1 MKKLYLNLNWVFIVF
16 LILLVFG
23 CQTVEVRVQS
33 EPNNDLER
41 YDRAADIIYKEY
53 VDTVPVQKLIVWSI
67 DGVQAGS
74 GSRSFIEDENDP
86 SLSGQNLSG
95 YHLNSSHDI
104 EDVKSNFRTLF
115 SHSSRNLPG
124 FSSLDFV
131 DSAIQGMIAHL
142 DPQCALL
149 SPDDLQR
156 VRTNTKGKFA
166 GIGIVIAMKDGFVT
180 VMFSMEGTP
189 AHRVGIVAGDRIH
202 RVNGHNVDN
211 VEDAL
216 RETRGFLGE
225 KVTLTITGKGKKTPV
240 DYEIFRE
247 VIPNK
252 SVYTRMLRSGFG
264 YAWIG
269 SFDENTAQ
277 ALERALAGMDVENRP
292 LRGLILDSRDNLGGL
307 LSQAIEVS
315 DLFLEKGDIVSVK
328 GRIRRN
334 TQEFKARPNAVR
346 RSYPIVVLINE
357 GSASAAEIVASAL
370 QENHRAIVLGK
381 TSFGKGSI
389 QAVEAIGGGY
399 GIKITIARYHTPEGN
414 PIQGRGVVPDVFIS
428 DMLAGRLRKL
438 ISAESGLTDDPVI
451 DIALLAMESAKSSD
465 FYDLLAA
472 ARRVVEEKKIGL
484 GVDDDSPLKSEKSE
498 RKQLI

>member
-1 MKKLYLNLNWVFIVF
+1 
-16 LILLVFG
+16 
-23 CQTVEVRVQS
+23 
-33 EPNNDLER
+33 
-41 YDRAADIIYKEY
+41 
-53 VDTVPVQKLIVWSI
+53 
-67 DGVQAGS
+67 
-74 GSRSFIEDENDP
+74 
-86 SLSGQNLSG
+86 
-95 YHLNSSHDI
+95 
-104 EDVKSNFRTLF
+104 
-115 SHSSRNLPG
+115 
-124 FSSLDFV
+124 
-131 DSAIQGMIAHL
+131 
-142 DPQCALL
+142 
-149 SPDDLQR
+149 
-156 VRTNTKGKFA
+156 
-166 GIGIVIAMKDGFVT
+166 
-180 VMFSMEGTP
+180 
-189 AHRVGIVAGDRIH
+189 
-202 RVNGHNVDN
+202 
-211 VEDAL
+211 
-216 RETRGFLGE
+216 
-225 KVTLTITGKGKKTPV
+225 
-240 DYEIFRE
+240 
-247 VIPNK
+247 
-252 SVYTRMLRSGFG
+252 
-264 YAWIG
+264 
-269 SFDENTAQ
+269 
-277 ALERALAGMDVENRP
+277 MDVENRP
-292 LRGLILDSRDNLGGL
+292 LRGLILDLRDNLGGL

-465 FYDLLAA
+465 FYDLLGS
-472 ARRVVEEKKIGL
+472 ARGVVEEKKIGL
-484 GVDDDSPLKSEKSE
+484 EGDGDLPLKSEKSE